1 MKSKNLKRWISV
13 CLAAAAITVM
23 AAGCQGKEEAPASG
37 DTNASQSENT
47 QVSDAADTGTAKTD
61 EASDSKDGKTII
73 GKVSYNMNE
82 AYHQAE
88 CAWFEKYAEEAG
100 YETIII
106 DGKVDSSIMLNSVQ
120 DLISKNST
128 AIMCPPA
135 DVAHA
140 EALVQEAQNADVPL
154 ATFVNK
160 AETTANPHIRLYEAP
175 ATKELGAAAAKKWME
190 WYPDKKIVMAIIDIP
205 SSQQVHEERALAF
218 VEGVQ
223 SVAADAE
230 VAVMLDGESSRDKSM
245 ACGEDILQS
254 HPEVNMV
261 YGINANSVLGALA
274 AFEAAGRG
282 QAEDGIPKTELFVGT
297 DGSEQEAIKIYDPNS
312 SLKLT
317 MALSPKNNAKTQIDT
332 AIQLMNGEIDAK
344 SDYEV
349 EVTDV
354 VLDYWSTPIDEFQ
367 KFLVDE
373 YFSEMDLKQELG
385 LK

>member
-73 GKVSYNMNE
+73 GKVSNNMNE

-120 DLISKNST
+120 DLISKNT
-128 AIMCPPA
+128 KAIICQPA
-135 DVAHA
+135 DVANA

-160 AETTANPHIRLYEAP
+160 AETCLLY
-175 ATKELGAAAAKKWME
+175 T
-190 WYPDKKIVMAIIDIP
+190 
-205 SSQQVHEERALAF
+205 
-218 VEGVQ
+218 
-223 SVAADAE
+223 
-230 VAVMLDGESSRDKSM
+230 SR
-245 ACGEDILQS
+245 C
-254 HPEVNMV
+254 V
-261 YGINANSVLGALA
+261 
-274 AFEAAGRG
+274 
-282 QAEDGIPKTELFVGT
+282 
-297 DGSEQEAIKIYDPNS
+297 
-312 SLKLT
+312 
-317 MALSPKNNAKTQIDT
+317 
-332 AIQLMNGEIDAK
+332 
-344 SDYEV
+344 
-349 EVTDV
+349 
-354 VLDYWSTPIDEFQ
+354 
-367 KFLVDE
+367 
-373 YFSEMDLKQELG
+373 
-385 LK
+385 